1 MLNKE
6 MVRQGTRLF
15 RWRSYL
21 PLALL
26 PIGIAAIWESGDF
39 DRWLG
44 EPVEEQWARAAWH
57 QVFKGE
63 RDSKGRRGAAPR
75 RT

>member
-1 MLNKE
+1 
-6 MVRQGTRLF
+6 MVQQGTRLF

-26 PIGIAAIWESGDF
+26 PIGIAAIGESGIL

-44 EPVEEQWARAAWH
+44 EFGEELW
-57 QVFKGE
+57 V
-63 RDSKGRRGAAPR
+63 
-75 RT
+75 